1 MVAASQQLQ
10 SREESQSFQY
20 LINPPSALAVDRRSS
35 LITKSKS
42 IVKRHTALPAFS
54 SEQNPPT
61 FRDHVRAHRTQG
73 YVSQQTYRCFPA
85 IGPASRL
92 LVLPPSITPNTMR
105 PLVQFAVR
113 ASRPSRAL
121 RAVKPASNR
130 FFHTSPRSLCPNSQ
144 NENDDDYRIIAH
156 ETCPIQQGT
165 MLTGYLH
172 RRLRPHPRR
181 AR

>member
-10 SREESQSFQY
+10 SREESQSLVFDKA
-20 LINPPSALAVDRRSS
+20 PSALAVDKRSS
-35 LITKSKS
+35 LITKSQS

-54 SEQNPPT
+54 FEQNPPT
-61 FRDHVRAHRTQG
+61 FRNHVRAHRTQG
-73 YVSQQTYRCFPA
+73 YVSQQTHRCFPA

-121 RAVKPASNR
+121 RAVKPAPNR

-144 NENDDDYRIIAH
+144 NEHDDDYRIIAH
-156 ETCPIQQGT
+156 EPRPIQQGT
-165 MLTGYLH
+165 MLTAYLH